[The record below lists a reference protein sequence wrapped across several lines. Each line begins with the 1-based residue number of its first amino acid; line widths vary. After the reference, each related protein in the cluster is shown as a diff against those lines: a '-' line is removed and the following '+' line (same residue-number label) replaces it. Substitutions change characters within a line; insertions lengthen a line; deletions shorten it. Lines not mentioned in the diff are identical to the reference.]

1 MRSIRRTLVRLRD
14 REQGS
19 LSAELVILAP
29 IMLGFALFL
38 IACGRISL
46 ATITVQDAANAAARN
61 ASLSRTVSTATSNA
75 TNAANGSITLAG
87 LECVNL
93 QISVDP
99 SGLTSPLGTIGNVT
113 TTVTCTLNL
122 SDIALPGL
130 PGTYT
135 VTATGT
141 SPVDPYRERP

>member
-1 MRSIRRTLVRLRD
+1 MRGIRRTLARLRD

-29 IMLGFALFL
+29 VMLGFALFV

-61 ASLSRTVSTATSNA
+61 ASLSRTVSAATANA
-75 TNAANGSITLAG
+75 TTGANGSITLAG
-87 LECVNL
+87 LECVTL
-93 QISVDP
+93 DISVDP
-99 SGLTSPLGTIGNVT
+99 SGITAPLGTIGNVT

>member
-1 MRSIRRTLVRLRD
+1 MRLIRRHLANLRD

-19 LSAELVILAP
+19 LSAELVLLAP
-29 IMLGFALFL
+29 AMLAFALFL

-61 ASLSRTVSTATSNA
+61 ASLSRTVGAATANA
-75 TNAANGSITLAG
+75 TTGANNSVNLAG
-87 LECVNL
+87 LDCINL

-99 SGLTSPLGTIGNVT
+99 SGITAPLGTIGNVAT
-113 TTVTCTLNL
+113 TITCTLNL

-135 VTATGT
+135 ITATGT
-141 SPVDPYRERP
+141 SPVDPFRERP

>member
-1 MRSIRRTLVRLRD
+1 MRSIRRTLARLRD